1 MHMRFAVSLSLL
13 CLGSVATAFADNG
26 TLANGH
32 VATTP
37 VAPAASV
44 GGPSLAPGV
53 ASVPS
58 VPARSAPLSLP
69 ALNSDESRGSTAVA
83 SKEADTTRA
92 APLPS
97 RQLDSAEAFEW
108 DAPVPLDGRTLEE
121 AAQRWAHTGDASVL
135 VGTNGVV
142 MYAYGESHPTVTC
155 APLRV
160 CVIRLIAREHITNM
174 AIGDSVRWLIASAQ
188 AGAGADVTPVVITK
202 PTAVDLVTNLAITT
216 DAGRVYYL
224 TLRSD
229 PRKYVPEIGF
239 YDPQQIVIRLS
250 GEQAAAEAKAA
261 ARADTVLDDLGA
273 VDPASLDFGFTCRA
287 ENRDAERWLPVRVFA
302 GGGHTYV
309 QMPTTLAYGD
319 APALFNLVG
328 SGRHPQTELINSR
341 LVHGYYI
348 IDGLPSRFELLLGA
362 GKAARTVTCAHD

>member
-1 MHMRFAVSLSLL
+1 MHMRFSVSLCLL
-13 CLGSVATAFADNG
+13 WLASAATAFADNG
-26 TLANGH
+26 TLANDH
-32 VATTP
+32 AATTP
-37 VAPAASV
+37 VVAAASLGGQPLAPEAASV
-44 GGPSLAPGV
+44 PT
-53 ASVPS
+53 
-58 VPARSAPLSLP
+58 VPASSAPMPLP
-69 ALNSDESRGSTAVA
+69 RPHSDESRGSTVVA
-83 SKEADTTRA
+83 SKEADTTRNA
-92 APLPS
+92 LPP

-108 DAPVPLDGRTLEE
+108 DDPVPLDGRTIED
-121 AAQRWAHTGDASVL
+121 AARRWAHTGDAPVL

-160 CVIRLIAREHITNM
+160 CVIRLIAREHVTNM

-188 AGAGADVTPVVITK
+188 AGAGAEVTPVVIIK
-202 PTAVDLVTNLAITT
+202 PTEADLVTNLAITT

-261 ARADTVLDDLGA
+261 ARADTVVDDLGA

-287 ENRDAERWLPVRVFA
+287 KNRDVERWLPVRVFA

-309 QMPTTLAYGD
+309 QMPATLAYGD

-341 LVHGYYI
+341 LIHGYYV

-362 GKAARTVTCAHD
+362 GKGARTVTCAHD

>member
-1 MHMRFAVSLSLL
+1 MHMRFAVSLVLL
-13 CLGSVATAFADNG
+13 CLGSSATAFADSG
-26 TLANGH
+26 ELANGH
-32 VATTP
+32 AATTP

-44 GGPSLAPGV
+44 GGQSLAPEV
-53 ASVPS
+53 TSVPN
-58 VPARSAPLSLP
+58 VPASSAPEPFP
-69 ALNSDESRGSTAVA
+69 AARRENPRVPTVVA
-83 SKEADTTRA
+83 PKEADTTRDA
-92 APLPS
+92 LPP
-97 RQLDSAEAFEW
+97 RQLDSAAAFEW
-108 DAPVPLDGRTLEE
+108 DAPVPLDGRTLKD
-121 AAQRWAHTGDASVL
+121 AAQRWAHTGDAPVL

-142 MYAYGESHPTVTC
+142 MYAYGESHPIVTC

-188 AGAGADVTPVVITK
+188 AGAGADVTPVVIIK
-202 PTAVDLVTNLAITT
+202 PTEADLVTNLAITT

-224 TLRSD
+224 ILRSD

-250 GEQAAAEAKAA
+250 DERAAAEAKAA
-261 ARADTVLDDLGA
+261 ARADTVVDDLGA
-273 VDPASLDFGFTCRA
+273 IDPASLDFGFSCRA
-287 ENRDAERWLPVRVFA
+287 ENRDAKRWLPVRVFA

-309 QMPTTLAYGD
+309 QMPGTLAYGD

-341 LVHGYYI
+341 LIDGYYV

>member
-1 MHMRFAVSLSLL
+1 MHMRFAVSLGLL
-13 CLGSVATAFADNG
+13 CLGSAATVLAGNG
-26 TLANGH
+26 TLTNDPAG
-32 VATTP
+32 TTP
-37 VAPAASV
+37 VAPAA
-44 GGPSLAPGV
+44 APGGQSP
-53 ASVPS
+53 ASGEGLPPN
-58 VPARSAPLSLP
+58 VPARSAPLPPSP
-69 ALNSDESRGSTAVA
+69 ALQAEDSRVPAVIA
-83 SKEADTTRA
+83 PKEAGTTRTA
-92 APLPS
+92 SPP
-97 RQLDSAEAFEW
+97 RELDSAAAFEW
-108 DAPVPLDGRTLEE
+108 DPRVPLDGRTLED
-121 AAQRWAHTGDASVL
+121 AAQRWAHTGNAAVL

-142 MYAYGESHPTVTC
+142 MYAYGESHPVVTC

-160 CVIRLIAREHITNM
+160 CVIRLIAREHITNV
-174 AIGDSVRWLIASAQ
+174 AIGDSIRWLIASAQ
-188 AGAGADVTPVVITK
+188 AGAGADVTPVIITK
-202 PTAVDLVTNLAITT
+202 PTEADLVTNLAITT

-250 GEQAAAEAKAA
+250 GEQAAAQAKAS
-261 ARADTVLDDLGA
+261 ARADTVVEDLGA

-287 ENRDAERWLPVRVFA
+287 KNRDAERWLPIRVFA

-309 QMPTTLAYGD
+309 QMPNTLAYGD
-319 APALFNLVG
+319 APALFDLVG

-341 LVHGYYI
+341 LLHGYYV

>member
-1 MHMRFAVSLSLL
+1 MHMRFAVPLGLL
-13 CLGSVATAFADNG
+13 CLGSAAAAFADNG

-32 VATTP
+32 AATTP
-37 VAPAASV
+37 VVPAASV
-44 GGPSLAPGV
+44 AGPFLAPGV
-53 ASVPS
+53 ASVPN
-58 VPARSAPLSLP
+58 VPTRSAPLPLP
-69 ALNSDESRGSTAVA
+69 APNSDESRGSTGVA
-83 SKEADTTRA
+83 SKEEDTTRT
-92 APLPS
+92 APPP
-97 RQLDSAEAFEW
+97 RQLDSAAAFEW
-108 DAPVPLDGRTLEE
+108 NAPVPLDRRTLVN
-121 AAQRWAHTGDASVL
+121 AAQRWAHTGDAPVL

-202 PTAVDLVTNLAITT
+202 PTAADLVTNLAITT

-229 PRKYVPEIGF
+229 PRKYIPEIGF

-250 GEQAAAEAKAA
+250 GEQAAAEATAA
-261 ARADTVLDDLGA
+261 AHADTVVDDLGA

-287 ENRDAERWLPVRVFA
+287 ENRDAKRWLPVRVFA

-309 QMPTTLAYGD
+309 QMPATLADGD

-341 LVHGYYI
+341 LIHGYYV

-362 GKAARTVTCAHD
+362 GKATRTVICAHD

>member
-1 MHMRFAVSLSLL
+1 MHMRFAVSLCLL
-13 CLGSVATAFADNG
+13 CLASVPTAFADNG

-32 VATTP
+32 AVTTP

-44 GGPSLAPGV
+44 GSQSFAPGV
-53 ASVPS
+53 TSVPN
-58 VPARSAPLSLP
+58 VPASSAPEPSP
-69 ALNSDESRGSTAVA
+69 DARRENPRVPTVVA
-83 SKEADTTRA
+83 PKEADTTRDA
-92 APLPS
+92 LPP
-97 RQLDSAEAFEW
+97 RQLDSTAAFEW
-108 DAPVPLDGRTLEE
+108 DAPVPLDGRTLED
-121 AAQRWAHTGDASVL
+121 AAQRWAHTGDAPVL

-202 PTAVDLVTNLAITT
+202 PTAADLVTNLAITT

-229 PRKYVPEIGF
+229 PHKYVPEIGF

-250 GEQAAAEAKAA
+250 DERAAAEAKAA
-261 ARADTVLDDLGA
+261 ARADTVIDDLGA
-273 VDPASLDFGFTCRA
+273 VDPARLDFGFTCRA
-287 ENRDAERWLPVRVFA
+287 ENRGAERWLPVRVFA
-302 GGGHTYV
+302 DGGHTYV
-309 QMPTTLAYGD
+309 QMPATLADGD

-341 LVHGYYI
+341 LIHGYYV

-362 GKAARTVTCAHD
+362 GKAARTVICAHD